1 VTAKSKRPLATRRS
15 VLLSLAAIPLAIRAP
30 LPRPRPSIK
39 NAPISNAPIRVYLLR
54 GLFVGGYIF
63 SRGLDAMAKKMES
76 RVDNLKAS
84 VHWNEEWLFL
94 ENDAEAAY
102 KRDGARL
109 VLIGHS
115 AGADSALRIAA
126 SVAPAPVA
134 LVITIDPTRIAP
146 SISSNIEHFVNIY
159 NSTTLLGG
167 GWFRPRSFNGRFE
180 QVDLSSQVFL
190 HIGMD
195 KSSVV
200 QSMILDRV
208 IALASS

>member
-1 VTAKSKRPLATRRS
+1 MARSKGPLATRRS
-15 VLLSLAAIPLAIRAP
+15 VLLSLAAIPLAVRAP
-30 LPRPRPSIK
+30 LPRPRPAIK
-39 NAPISNAPIRVYLLR
+39 NAPASNVPIRVYLLR
-54 GLFVGGYIF
+54 GLFVGGLIF
-63 SRGLDAMAKKMES
+63 SRGLDALAEKMNS
-76 RVDNLKAS
+76 RVENLRAS

-94 ENDAEAAY
+94 ENDVEAVY
-102 KRDGARL
+102 KQTAAKL

-126 SVAPAPVA
+126 SIAPMPVA

-146 SISSNIEHFVNIY
+146 SIASNIEHFVNIY

-167 GWFRPRSFNGRFE
+167 GSFRPARFNGRFE
-180 QVDLSSQVFL
+180 QFDLSSQVFL

-208 IALASS
+208 ASLASS

>member
-1 VTAKSKRPLATRRS
+1 MKKFKGPLATRRS

-30 LPRPRPSIK
+30 LPRPRPPLK
-39 NAPISNAPIRVYLLR
+39 NTPVKSAPIRVYLLR

-76 RVDNLKAS
+76 QVENLKAS

-102 KRDGARL
+102 KQSGARV

-126 SVAPAPVA
+126 SMAPAPVA

-146 SISSNIEHFVNIY
+146 SIPSNIEHFVNLY

-167 GWFRPRSFNGRFE
+167 GWFRQSRFNGRFE
-180 QVDLSSQVFL
+180 QVDLSSKVFL

-200 QSMILDRV
+200 QTMILDRV
-208 IALASS
+208 AALASS

>member
-1 VTAKSKRPLATRRS
+1 MAKSKGPLTTRRTL
-15 VLLSLAAIPLAIRAP
+15 LLSLAAIPLAIRVP
-30 LPRPRPSIK
+30 LPRPRPVLK
-39 NAPISNAPIRVYLLR
+39 NAPIRVYLLR

-63 SRGLDAMAKKMES
+63 SRGLDALAKKMES
-76 RVDNLKAS
+76 RVENLKAS

-102 KRDGARL
+102 KQNGARV

-126 SVAPAPVA
+126 SIAPAPVA
-134 LVITIDPTRIAP
+134 LVVTIDPTRIAP
-146 SISSNIEHFVNIY
+146 SISSNIEHFLNLY

-167 GWFRPRSFNGRFE
+167 GSFRPRRFNGRFE

-208 IALASS
+208 VSLASS

>member
-1 VTAKSKRPLATRRS
+1 
-15 VLLSLAAIPLAIRAP
+15 
-30 LPRPRPSIK
+30 
-39 NAPISNAPIRVYLLR
+39 
-54 GLFVGGYIF
+54 
-63 SRGLDAMAKKMES
+63 
-76 RVDNLKAS
+76 
-84 VHWNEEWLFL
+84 
-94 ENDAEAAY
+94 
-102 KRDGARL
+102 

-126 SVAPAPVA
+126 SIAPAPVA
-134 LVITIDPTRIAP
+134 LVVTIDPTRVAP
-146 SISSNIEHFVNIY
+146 SISSNIEHFLNLY

-167 GWFRPRSFNGRFE
+167 GSFRPRRFNGRFE

-208 IALASS
+208 VSLASS